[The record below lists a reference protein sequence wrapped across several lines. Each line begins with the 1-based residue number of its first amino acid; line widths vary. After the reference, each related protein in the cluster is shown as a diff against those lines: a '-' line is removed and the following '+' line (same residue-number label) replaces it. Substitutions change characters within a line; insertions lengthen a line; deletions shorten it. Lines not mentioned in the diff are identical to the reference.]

1 MKLLISMLALATAS
15 PPLAA
20 PADRAADTLVAF
32 ADRFDQAQLTKD
44 GAALERMVSD
54 DLVFIDGSGKRL
66 GKRDFIEGWTA
77 PDDRFEPIVLVD
89 RTVTELGPDAGVV
102 GAETLL
108 KGSSGGK
115 SFASRFRFSDTFRR
129 IKGEWRAVHIQV
141 TRMPNP

>member
-1 MKLLISMLALATAS
+1 MKLLISMLALAVAS
-15 PPLAA
+15 PALSA
-20 PADRAADTLVAF
+20 PAGHSTDTLVAF
-32 ADRFDQAQLTKD
+32 ADAFDQAQLTKD

-77 PDDRFEPIVLVD
+77 PGDRFEPIVLVD

-115 SFASRFRFSDTFRR
+115 SFASRFRYSDTFHRVN
-129 IKGEWRAVHIQV
+129 GEWRAVHIQV
-141 TRMPNP
+141 TRMP